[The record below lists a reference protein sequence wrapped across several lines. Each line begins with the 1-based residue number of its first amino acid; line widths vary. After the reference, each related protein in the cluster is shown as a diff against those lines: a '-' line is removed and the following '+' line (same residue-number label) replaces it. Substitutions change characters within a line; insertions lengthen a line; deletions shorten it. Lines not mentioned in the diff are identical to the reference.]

1 MNILFFLLLL
11 FQVSKQQNIY
21 HGVNV
26 VYKGHPWHPNVMQDN
41 IYTSFTEN
49 DVIKLQSYGFN
60 VVRLGIMWPGVEPH
74 ENFINTTYLE
84 VMKSIALNLEK
95 HNISVILDFHQDVLS
110 NYFCG
115 EGVPN
120 WLVPKLISND
130 TINSF
135 PSPLSLLGTI
145 FTKPIPTI
153 NECKKHDWITY
164 HFTYA
169 TSQAFQSLYDNPQYI
184 RNYWINVANT
194 FKDSNN
200 IIGYELF
207 NEPWAGDIFNHPSL
221 LFPKVAARRNLIK
234 FFDEITDY
242 IRSVDNNP
250 NHKILFE
257 SITWDI
263 FKVGFDRTPLD
274 SARSSMLAYHAY
286 YPPNI
291 NPYLLFKY
299 RIADTVRLNVSG
311 IITEFDV
318 GIERNPSKSKL
329 KTLNKFL
336 DLSKKYNLSWMTWGY
351 KSFYNI
357 TGDYNGFYN
366 EDYSTTEGANLLISY
381 SKNKI
386 V

>member
-164 HFTYA
+164 HWT
-169 TSQAFQSLYDNPQYI
+169 
-184 RNYWINVANT
+184 
-194 FKDSNN
+194 
-200 IIGYELF
+200 
-207 NEPWAGDIFNHPSL
+207 
-221 LFPKVAARRNLIK
+221 
-234 FFDEITDY
+234 
-242 IRSVDNNP
+242 
-250 NHKILFE
+250 
-257 SITWDI
+257 
-263 FKVGFDRTPLD
+263 
-274 SARSSMLAYHAY
+274 
-286 YPPNI
+286 
-291 NPYLLFKY
+291 
-299 RIADTVRLNVSG
+299 
-311 IITEFDV
+311 
-318 GIERNPSKSKL
+318 
-329 KTLNKFL
+329 
-336 DLSKKYNLSWMTWGY
+336 
-351 KSFYNI
+351 
-357 TGDYNGFYN
+357 
-366 EDYSTTEGANLLISY
+366 
-381 SKNKI
+381 
-386 V
+386 